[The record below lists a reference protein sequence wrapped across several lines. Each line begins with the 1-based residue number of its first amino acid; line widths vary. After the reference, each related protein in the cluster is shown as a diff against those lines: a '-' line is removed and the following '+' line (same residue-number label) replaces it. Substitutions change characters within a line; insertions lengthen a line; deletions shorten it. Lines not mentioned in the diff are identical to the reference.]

1 MDLKQEMI
9 RNVKRT
15 GLNAED
21 EKSLIQEI
29 EEIWAFEDSL
39 EENAGIS
46 RKRVKSAKRKR
57 AKGTPQIVA

>member
-1 MDLKQEMI
+1 MDLKQEI
-9 RNVKRT
+9 IQNVKRT

-39 EENAGIS
+39 EEDAGTP
-46 RKRVKSAKRKR
+46 RKRGKSPRKKK
-57 AKGTPQIVA
+57 AEHTLK

>member
-1 MDLKQEMI
+1 MDLKQKVIQDI
-9 RNVKRT
+9 RGA
-15 GLNAED
+15 GLKPED

-39 EENAGIS
+39 EEDAGTS

-57 AKGTPQIVA
+57 AKDTPK

>member
-1 MDLKQEMI
+1 MDLKQEII

-39 EENAGIS
+39 EEDAGTS
-46 RKRVKSAKRKR
+46 RKRVKSTRRKR
-57 AKGTPQIVA
+57 AKDTPK

>member
-1 MDLKQEMI
+1 MDLKQEI
-9 RNVKRT
+9 IQNVKRT

-39 EENAGIS
+39 EEGGGTS
-46 RKRVKSAKRKR
+46 RKRVKSAKRKT
-57 AKGTPQIVA
+57 AEHPQG